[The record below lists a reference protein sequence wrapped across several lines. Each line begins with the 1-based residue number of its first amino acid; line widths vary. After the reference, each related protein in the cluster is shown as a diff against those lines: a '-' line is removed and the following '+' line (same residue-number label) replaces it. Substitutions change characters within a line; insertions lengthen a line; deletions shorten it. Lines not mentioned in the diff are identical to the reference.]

1 MNIKRLS
8 LVIFLISNYAHA
20 SATDD
25 FFDLSLN
32 ELMNLKVESATKIE
46 QLLSEI
52 PAHVTIL
59 TRKEIENS
67 GYTSLI
73 QALQHI
79 SGIYIEEDT
88 EEVFIGMRGT
98 INGGIQFL
106 INGVPRHPSLQKG
119 LSTVEINRLN
129 IPIKAIDRIE
139 VVRGPMSVT
148 YGNNAFQ
155 GMVNIITNESDISS
169 AMVSYSDKSSHDIFL
184 RHSAKVSTGQLTI
197 NAGQHSEYGFE
208 GHYKDMMSASAYAA
222 LPIES
227 QKTMKGNFGRTFD
240 YSEFNYNDNRLTA
253 SLLYQK
259 SQYNIY
265 PTYVPINDNKLSN
278 ETWQSSLQ
286 YRYDLGNSLKSQ
298 TSIILSEEKYNID
311 SLSFATPLL
320 RDYQK
325 QVSSKIE
332 LEQTLT
338 KVTPE
343 DTSLLFGYRYR
354 KSFDLTNDAEIYNGT
369 EYIFDNDIKISDTEY
384 HDIFAQSQSKI
395 HDDLEVMIGV
405 RYTYLPNRY
414 YANTIK
420 DKFNSAST
428 DVLYT
433 EDRNLFNY
441 RAALLYHRDNHE
453 FKLLHGT
460 ASQDVES
467 SSISEPKK
475 IQTTEFVHSFNAD
488 NWSLSH
494 SIFYNLTESVLRRS
508 LSFDGS
514 NFITATNND
523 GKWET
528 LGYEANLALSYSQDW
543 RFEGSL
549 TLQNTDDLT
558 SVLDI
563 GYSPETLINLKAF
576 YNSGNNTYAL
586 LGNYVGSRK
595 SDWEY
600 VDTNNDQVI
609 ETIRLGQSADAY
621 WLLNASWLHRASE
634 EFKLQ
639 LKINNLLDEEYRY
652 PANELS
658 DLEQGLIGYGR
669 QIYFSVEYSF

>member
-1 MNIKRLS
+1 
-8 LVIFLISNYAHA
+8 
-20 SATDD
+20 
-25 FFDLSLN
+25 
-32 ELMNLKVESATKIE
+32 
-46 QLLSEI
+46 
-52 PAHVTIL
+52 
-59 TRKEIENS
+59 
-67 GYTSLI
+67 
-73 QALQHI
+73 
-79 SGIYIEEDT
+79 
-88 EEVFIGMRGT
+88 
-98 INGGIQFL
+98 
-106 INGVPRHPSLQKG
+106 
-119 LSTVEINRLN
+119 
-129 IPIKAIDRIE
+129 
-139 VVRGPMSVT
+139 
-148 YGNNAFQ
+148 
-155 GMVNIITNESDISS
+155 
-169 AMVSYSDKSSHDIFL
+169 
-184 RHSAKVSTGQLTI
+184 
-197 NAGQHSEYGFE
+197 
-208 GHYKDMMSASAYAA
+208 
-222 LPIES
+222 
-227 QKTMKGNFGRTFD
+227 
-240 YSEFNYNDNRLTA
+240 
-253 SLLYQK
+253 
-259 SQYNIY
+259 
-265 PTYVPINDNKLSN
+265 
-278 ETWQSSLQ
+278 
-286 YRYDLGNSLKSQ
+286 
-298 TSIILSEEKYNID
+298 
-311 SLSFATPLL
+311 
-320 RDYQK
+320 
-325 QVSSKIE
+325 
-332 LEQTLT
+332 
-338 KVTPE
+338 
-343 DTSLLFGYRYR
+343 
-354 KSFDLTNDAEIYNGT
+354 
-369 EYIFDNDIKISDTEY
+369 
-384 HDIFAQSQSKI
+384 
-395 HDDLEVMIGV
+395 LEVMIGV

-420 DKFNSAST
+420 DKSNSAST

-467 SSISEPKK
+467 SSISEPQK

-549 TLQNTDDLT
+549 TLQKTDDLT

-563 GYSPETLINLKAF
+563 GYSPETLINFKAF

-600 VDTNNDQVI
+600 VDTNNDGSLDS
-609 ETIRLGQSADAY
+609 TARLGQSADAY
-621 WLLNASWLHRASE
+621 WLLNASWLHHASE

-652 PANELS
+652 PANEVS